1 MNDVNDR
8 YGGSGVCNI
17 LYPCEKCQLE
27 QENVIRRQREEK
39 NHYLQVSSFISFGEI
54 LLNKS

>member
-1 MNDVNDR
+1 MNECFR

-27 QENVIRRQREEK
+27 QENLICRQRSEK
-39 NHYLQVSSFISFGEI
+39 NHYLQVINIDFISEMI
-54 LLNKS
+54 C

>member
-54 LLNKS
+54 